1 MPWLSQIF
9 EQAVIY
15 LYGQNVQTGEWGL
28 GGTGFLFGYPS
39 DLKGPNHIY
48 AVTNWHVAVSGSFSS
63 IRLCSRSGHDF
74 IELEPHDWIY
84 LPRQDDLALVDITDL
99 LDPDRDDVTV
109 LDARMAVDQEYADQA
124 EIGFGDDVFIL
135 GMFANS
141 PGDQRNAPVA
151 RFGNIAR
158 LPSDDALIAQET
170 GAETPCYLIDMRS
183 RTGFSGSPVFVY
195 RTATSDLRPL
205 TDGGPISISGEN
217 TMLNLLGVHCGQ
229 YPERFEAKRTEA
241 TGDPISEGDQLQGPS
256 AMNVVIPAWRIF
268 EVLDHPDLKAMRME
282 REARR
287 AKQGRDRP
295 ELKSIPE
302 PPTKADNPS
311 HKEDFSRLLTSVTTG
326 KPRDDQT

>member
-1 MPWLSQIF
+1 M
-9 EQAVIY
+9 
-15 LYGQNVQTGEWGL
+15 
-28 GGTGFLFGYPS
+28 
-39 DLKGPNHIY
+39 
-48 AVTNWHVAVSGSFSS
+48 
-63 IRLCSRSGHDF
+63 
-74 IELEPHDWIY
+74 
-84 LPRQDDLALVDITDL
+84 DITDL
-99 LDPDRDDVTV
+99 LDPDHDDVTV
-109 LDARMAVDQEYADQA
+109 LDAHMAVDQEYADQA
-124 EIGFGDDVFIL
+124 EIGFGDDVFML

-195 RTATSDLRPL
+195 RTVTSDLRPL

-241 TGDPISEGDQLQGPS
+241 TGDPISEGDHLQGPS

-268 EVLDHPDLKAMRME
+268 DVLDHPDLKAIRME
-282 REARR
+282 RDARR
-287 AKQGRDRP
+287 AKG
-295 ELKSIPE
+295 LKRGHQ
-302 PPTKADNPS
+302 N
-311 HKEDFSRLLTSVTTG
+311 
-326 KPRDDQT
+326 